1 MKNPNLSGRGSANRM
16 HQAATR
22 QPRTASTPGGAGS
35 TSGSNIGTG
44 ASPIAPAPGPIQSI
58 KDLMGSIGR
67 SLGGPSGGTPSY
79 AKMQKAEELL
89 EKGNLT
95 HADLTEF
102 KMLIRE
108 LRKVLGSGSFR
119 KAGLEDV
126 EHDGE
131 RPTPNAHRKTTSS
144 PTGATEVDPDDD
156 PRYWG
161 AHPMGLL
168 LPRRGHM

>member
-1 MKNPNLSGRGSANRM
+1 
-16 HQAATR
+16 
-22 QPRTASTPGGAGS
+22 
-35 TSGSNIGTG
+35 
-44 ASPIAPAPGPIQSI
+44 
-58 KDLMGSIGR
+58 MGSIGW

-108 LRKVLGSGSFR
+108 LRKVLNSGSFT
-119 KAGLEDV
+119 KAGLEDS
-126 EHDGE
+126 EHDDE
-131 RPTPNAHRKTTSS
+131 RPTPNAHRKTTSH
-144 PTGATEVDPDDD
+144 PTGATSVAPDDD